1 MIKTNR
7 THLKTNRKKRK
18 EKKEKKQIEFHLKL
32 PNSSIFHDCNN
43 SNSHNNLIPDKNVDV
58 FFPLRR

>member
-18 EKKEKKQIEFHLKL
+18 EKKEKKA
-32 PNSSIFHDCNN
+32 NR
-43 SNSHNNLIPDKNVDV
+43 IPSQTTK
-58 FFPLRR
+58 FIHFS